1 MILTLGLFLTS
12 KEQKTSRLLC
22 SPMQVPTEDGEG
34 VNIGQPYTYE
44 SGLYLQGYTAVS
56 SGCVLFIY
64 FMCIHVELCV
74 YCVVACMW
82 YVCVCVWGVL
92 YTVCVLIVCIWCVC
106 VNVCARHGVLLWL
119 QVENGLL
126 PFSKSQLEDNC
137 MPSTIINMDKQE
149 VRYQQLLSLTG
160 MPIVCVW
167 CLCGVCVCVCGVCVW
182 CVCGVCVVCVWCVW
196 CVWCVCVHVCVCV
209 FLCVCMCVCV
219 CACVCVCVHFR
230 SGCSTSI

>member
-56 SGCVLFIY
+56 SGCVFIY
-64 FMCIHVELCV
+64 LFYVYPCRIMCVLCG
-74 YCVVACMW
+74 CM
-82 YVCVCVWGVL
+82 YVVCVCVCVGGGGVL

-126 PFSKSQLEDNC
+126 PFTKSQLEDNC
-137 MPSTIINMDKQE
+137 MPSTIINMDEKE
-149 VRYQQLLSLTG
+149 VRYQQLLPLTG
-160 MPIVCVW
+160 MHIVWCVCVW
-167 CLCGVCVCVCGVCVW
+167 CVCVCLWCVSMCVCVCGVCTSGL
-182 CVCGVCVVCVWCVW
+182 GVQ
-196 CVWCVCVHVCVCV
+196 HQSSQ
-209 FLCVCMCVCV
+209 L
-219 CACVCVCVHFR
+219 HQ
-230 SGCSTSI
+230 GT